1 MSYEVVGGPSK
12 HRGTF
17 RPRLGRMAQ
26 EQKTDLTTETEGQDH
41 GVRLPPDPA
50 IRKLAKRG
58 RGEFM
63 AVVKEHPSSTL
74 CWALLAEGALLSS
87 TDAAD
92 VAAYAYA
99 RTGRDLGLEQLRDAG
114 WDGEGSVDWGYLPN
128 QGLFRCLHALAMAAE
143 RLGFGDES
151 DDADTLLRELSDEAW
166 QALRGDDVPSD
177 SAVDVEVDEDPDHRE

>member
-1 MSYEVVGGPSK
+1 
-12 HRGTF
+12 
-17 RPRLGRMAQ
+17 MAE
-26 EQKTDLTTETEGQDH
+26 EQNTDLTTEIEGQDH

-63 AVVKEHPSSTL
+63 TVVKEHPSSSL
-74 CWALLAEGALLSS
+74 CWALLAEGSLLSD

-114 WDGEGSVDWGYLPN
+114 WDGEGPVAWGYLPN
-128 QGLFRCLHALAMAAE
+128 QGVFRCLHALAMAAE

-177 SAVDVEVDEDPDHRE
+177 NAVDVDVDEELTDEQEPDHQE

>member
-1 MSYEVVGGPSK
+1 
-12 HRGTF
+12 
-17 RPRLGRMAQ
+17 MAE
-26 EQKTDLTTETEGQDH
+26 EQNTDLTTKIEGQDH

-63 AVVKEHPSSTL
+63 TVVKEHPSSSL
-74 CWALLAEGALLSS
+74 CWALLAEGSLLSD

-114 WDGEGSVDWGYLPN
+114 WDGEGPVDWGYLPN
-128 QGLFRCLHALAMAAE
+128 QGVFRCLHALAMAAE

-151 DDADTLLRELSDEAW
+151 DDADTLLRELSNEAW

-177 SAVDVEVDEDPDHRE
+177 NAVDVDVDEELADEQESDHQE